1 MNVND
6 NKQNQQENKYL
17 TTQEVADYLGK
28 SIPTIYKYMKE
39 KKIEPIYDHKW
50 RMRKTKLFNQAEIE
64 RFKQKI
70 TKPGKTTFKVA
81 EELEIPYHTL
91 MKFIHDGVL
100 PANKKNFQGKEQ
112 YFIGEQE
119 LNAFL
124 DSSHWKRYIQK
135 KEKDILS
142 SQDEYLLFQSFYNPI
157 TDIYGRLM
165 ETGPAAKVI
174 TSSNDIISLESAL
187 SDGFKPV
194 LNTSKIKY
202 INRKGYAK
210 FKFIK
215 PFDIQSSIYKI
226 IEKFYQSI
234 GTSNMKM
241 EMDHNHIFLEVK
253 PSLFNMFEFDEIEL
267 LKQSVLEGEIIEDAE
282 GIFIDTD
289 LEPLTIYLPSRIK
302 EAIRQKA
309 LEKDKSMEELVINV
323 LKEQWDL

>member
-1 MNVND
+1 MSVND
-6 NKQNQQENKYL
+6 NEQNQQENRYL

-50 RMRKTKLFNQAEIE
+50 RMRKTKLFDRSEIE
-64 RFKQKI
+64 EFKQKI

-81 EELEIPYHTL
+81 EELDIPYHTL
-91 MKFIHDGVL
+91 MKFIHEGIL
-100 PANKKNFQGKEQ
+100 PAKKKNFQGKEQ
-112 YFIGEQE
+112 YFIDDHD
-119 LNAFL
+119 LNSFIV
-124 DSSHWKRYIQK
+124 SPHWKRYIEK
-135 KEKDILS
+135 REKDILS

-157 TDIYGRLM
+157 TEIYGRLM
-165 ETGPAAKVI
+165 ETGPAANII
-174 TSSNDIISLESAL
+174 TSSNGIISLEAAL
-187 SDGFKPV
+187 NEGFKPKMDI
-194 LNTSKIKY
+194 SKMKY

-215 PFDIQSSIYKI
+215 PFDIQSSVYKI

-253 PSLFNMFEFDEIEL
+253 PSLFRVFDVDEIEL

-282 GIFIDTD
+282 GIYVDTD

-302 EAIRQKA
+302 ESIRQIA
-309 LEKDKSMEELVINV
+309 LEQDHSMEELVINV
-323 LKEQWDL
+323 LKEKWDL